1 MLKTITMDGTWQKIE
16 IDRLWVDKTNMSSD
30 ITPEDNANRI
40 SDSYGQKRSGLCIS
54 ADTLNTDNV
63 FIAEWEDADPE
74 DCIELWSWG
83 YLTRPRADVKALNE
97 LYVTGAEWDKVY
109 VQAL

>member
-1 MLKTITMDGTWQKIE
+1 MLKTITMDGTRKKIV
-16 IDRLWVDKTNMSSD
+16 IDRLWVDTENMSND
-30 ITPEDNANRI
+30 ITPEDNANKI

-63 FIAEWEDADPE
+63 FIAEWENADPE
-74 DCIELWSWG
+74 DCIQIWSWW
-83 YLTRPRADVKALNE
+83 YITRPRTDVKALNE
-97 LYVTGAEWDKVY
+97 LYVNWASGDKVY

>member
-1 MLKTITMDGTWQKIE
+1 
-16 IDRLWVDKTNMSSD
+16 MSSD

-97 LYVTGAEWDKVY
+97 LYVTGADWDKVY

>member
-63 FIAEWEDADPE
+63 FIAEWENADPE
-74 DCIELWSWG
+74 DCIELWSGG